1 MTAPR
6 RIGLFGGSF
15 NPPHRA
21 HLALARVARDTLALD
36 ELRWLPAGLPWQKP
50 AGELAPAE
58 HRLAMVRLLVADEPG
73 CVVDERELQ
82 RAGPSYTVDT
92 LTELR
97 AEQPGAEL
105 VLVIGQDQ
113 YARIDTWRDAAQW
126 RSWVQFAVA
135 ARHGQPP
142 QPPAD
147 WQAGSHRLVV
157 LPLPEHPISAT
168 HIRQQ
173 VRAGEDIT
181 PLVGPEV
188 ARYIDQHRLYRV

>member
-1 MTAPR
+1 VTPSR

-21 HLALARVARDTLALD
+21 HLALARVARDSLALD

-50 AGELAPAE
+50 AGELAAAE
-58 HRLAMVRLLVADEPG
+58 HRLAMVRLLVANEPG
-73 CVVDERELQ
+73 FIVDERELH

-126 RSWVQFAVA
+126 RAWVQFAVA
-135 ARHGQPP
+135 ARDGQPP
-142 QPPAD
+142 QPPAG
-147 WQAGSHRLVV
+147 WPAGNHRLVL

-168 HIRQQ
+168 LIRQR
-173 VRAGEDIT
+173 VRASEDIT
-181 PLVGPEV
+181 PLVGPQV
-188 ARYIDQHRLYRV
+188 ARYIEQHRLYRD